1 MFTQPRKKLARKK
14 LAVMAATGLVTLILA
29 STPARANHDHDIV
42 TPLVAG
48 FALGA
53 LLNYGGSSHHYQ
65 RYQYQRHGHYRHG
78 SGHGYSNHRNKI
90 HDKRGHN
97 NHGQYSHKKRY
108 SSSQGGYYTPR
119 HKY

>member
-1 MFTQPRKKLARKK
+1 MFTQSRKK
-14 LAVMAATGLVTLILA
+14 LAVMAATGLVTLMLA

-78 SGHGYSNHRNKI
+78 SGHGSGHGYSNHRNNI
-90 HDKRGHN
+90 HDKRGHD

-108 SSSQGGYYTPR
+108 SSSRGGYYTPR